1 MTTIYQIVRHVV
13 HKTVRRIRKENEDR
27 VFYRDLDGIPLISL
41 MEYFPLN
48 ATDVTDTPER
58 QRNREVVWCF
68 KDAQPTD
75 KKYAVIVKEVL
86 AKFEDIIRRL
96 FDDVSDITLVYI
108 PSDKDT
114 SRRRWKRFSRQL
126 AMRLGCE
133 NGFRHLRQE
142 RDSVPRHNIG
152 GRGKPRKLIVD
163 KDYFRGKRV
172 IIVDD
177 LVNTC
182 RTMRNAI
189 HCLSRAGAEVVCCL
203 TLATT

>member
-1 MTTIYQIVRHVV
+1 MTTIIYQIVKHVV

-27 VFYRDLDGIPLISL
+27 VFYRELDGIPLISL

-48 ATDVTDTPER
+48 ATNTPER
-58 QRNREVVWCF
+58 QRNREIVWCF

-142 RDSVPRHNIG
+142 RDSVPRHYTG

-163 KDYFRGKRV
+163 EEFFDGKQV
-172 IIVDD
+172 ILIDD
-177 LVNTC
+177 LVNTGE
-182 RTMRNAI
+182 TMKKAI
-189 HCLSRAGAEVVCCL
+189 RHLRHAGAEVVCCL